1 MIRSLVIPTI
11 GVTVEKLSALQAD
24 FNYNL
29 GRTLMLSDKNLK
41 ASSDVSGYR
50 FKF

>member
-1 MIRSLVIPTI
+1 MNFNKTMIRVAGDTNNI

-29 GRTLMLSDKNLK
+29 G
-41 ASSDVSGYR
+41 GI
-50 FKF
+50 